1 MASWTPTFPILALL
15 IAGLLAACA
24 GAQEPSQATRPV
36 SDPLPPKATP
46 QPSSPPLGAVPR
58 VTSSPPVADPE
69 PSSPAAAGLPP
80 GVAACRARLRT
91 TAMSAGIDA
100 DLFDRHVA
108 TVRPDPTV
116 LGFLDAQPEFTT
128 PLWDYLAGL
137 VDDERVA
144 DGREQLRVHAEL
156 LARVAQR
163 YGVDAETVVA
173 VWGVE
178 SNFGRTF
185 GKRPLLV
192 SLATLACQ
200 GRRQAFFRGELIDTL
215 HIIQSGDV
223 APEALVGSWAGA
235 FGHTQFMPSTFRR
248 IAVDFD
254 GDGRRDLAGN
264 VADALA
270 STAHFLRRAGW
281 RSGEPWGHEVS
292 VPEGTYLGPIGR
304 THREPL
310 RYWLARGIVRADGQ
324 AFALDGNTPAALLLP
339 VGRRGPAFL
348 VFRNFHAMYSY
359 NASES
364 YALAIALLSDRLRG
378 RAGLKTPWP
387 TDDAGLSRMER
398 RELQRLLLARGHA
411 IGEADGIIGTATRRA
426 IVAEQQRLGLVPQD
440 GRAGLRI
447 LQALRGM
454 QESEPGESR

>member
-1 MASWTPTFPILALL
+1 MN
-15 IAGLLAACA
+15 
-24 GAQEPSQATRPV
+24 
-36 SDPLPPKATP
+36 
-46 QPSSPPLGAVPR
+46 
-58 VTSSPPVADPE
+58 
-69 PSSPAAAGLPP
+69 
-80 GVAACRARLRT
+80 
-91 TAMSAGIDA
+91 AGIGA
-100 DLFDRHVA
+100 DIFDRHVA

-116 LGFLDAQPEFTT
+116 LELLDAQPEFTT

-144 DGREQLRVHAEL
+144 DGREQLTVHAEL

-163 YGVDAETVVA
+163 YGVDPESVVA

-192 SLATLACQ
+192 SLATLACE
-200 GRRQAFFRGELIDTL
+200 GRRQAFFRSELIDTL

-281 RSGEPWGHEVS
+281 RSGEPWGHEVT
-292 VPEGTYLGPIGR
+292 VPDGAHLGPTGR

-310 RYWLARGIVRADGQ
+310 RNWLAKGIVRADGQ
-324 AFALDGNTPAALLLP
+324 AIAQDGSTPAALLLP

-378 RAGLKTPWP
+378 GGRLITPWP
-387 TDDAGLSRMER
+387 TDDAGLSRLQR
-398 RELQRLLLARGHA
+398 RELQRLLLARGHP
-411 IGEADGIIGTATRRA
+411 IGEADGIIGAVTRRA
-426 IVAEQQRLGLVPQD
+426 IVVEQQRLGLVPQD
-440 GRAGLRI
+440 GRAGMRI
-447 LQALRGM
+447 LQALRGV
-454 QESEPGESR
+454 QDSDPGEAR